1 MHPTAA
7 NDQPTNNMKIRLETT
22 HSEPKYSHAVE
33 ITVQQDVPALLG
45 FGFQQ
50 ETIDQINQP

>member
-1 MHPTAA
+1 
-7 NDQPTNNMKIRLETT
+7 MKIRLETT

-33 ITVQQDVPALLG
+33 ITVQQDDLNIHDLWQDVIVPALLG

>member
-1 MHPTAA
+1 
-7 NDQPTNNMKIRLETT
+7 MKIRLETT
-22 HSEPKYSHAVE
+22 DSEPKYSRAVE
-33 ITVQQDVPALLG
+33 ITVDNDNLIIHQVWEELIVPALLG

>member
-1 MHPTAA
+1 
-7 NDQPTNNMKIRLETT
+7 MKIRLETT
-22 HSEPKYSHAVE
+22 DSEPKYSHAVE
-33 ITVQQDVPALLG
+33 ITVQQDNLTIHDLWQDVIVPALLG

>member
-1 MHPTAA
+1 
-7 NDQPTNNMKIRLETT
+7 MKIRLETT

-33 ITVQQDVPALLG
+33 ITVQQDDLNIHDLWQDVIVPALLG

-50 ETIDQINQP
+50 ENIDQINQP

>member
-1 MHPTAA
+1 
-7 NDQPTNNMKIRLETT
+7 MKIRLETT

-33 ITVQQDVPALLG
+33 ITVHVDNHNIHELWEDVIVPALLG

-50 ETIDQINQP
+50 STIDEINKP

>member
-1 MHPTAA
+1 
-7 NDQPTNNMKIRLETT
+7 MKIRLETT

-33 ITVQQDVPALLG
+33 ITVGSDDLNIHELWQDVIVPVLLG

-50 ETIDQINQP
+50 ETIEEINHP

>member
-1 MHPTAA
+1 
-7 NDQPTNNMKIRLETT
+7 MKIRLETT

-33 ITVQQDVPALLG
+33 ITVHQDSHNIHELWEDVLVPALLG

>member
-1 MHPTAA
+1 
-7 NDQPTNNMKIRLETT
+7 MKIRLETT
-22 HSEPKYSHAVE
+22 DSEPKYSHAVE
-33 ITVQQDVPALLG
+33 ITVDNDHLNIHQLWEDVIVPALLG

>member
-1 MHPTAA
+1 
-7 NDQPTNNMKIRLETT
+7 MKIRLETT

-33 ITVQQDVPALLG
+33 ITVQQDNQNIHELWQNVIVPALLG

>member
-1 MHPTAA
+1 
-7 NDQPTNNMKIRLETT
+7 MKIRLETT

-33 ITVQQDVPALLG
+33 ITVQRDDLNIDELWQDVLVPALLK

-50 ETIDQINQP
+50 ENIDQINQP

>member
-1 MHPTAA
+1 
-7 NDQPTNNMKIRLETT
+7 MKLRLETT

-33 ITVQQDVPALLG
+33 ITVQQDDLNIHDLWQDVIVPALLG